1 MTQIIKMILGYRD
14 LSITDLADKLN
25 TSRPNVSQKLK
36 RDNFTEKEMQQIAD
50 ALDCDLRITFI
61 DRATGKEF

>member
-50 ALDCDLRITFI
+50 ALGCDLRITFI

>member
-36 RDNFTEKEMQQIAD
+36 RDNFTEKEMKQIAD
-50 ALDCDLRITFI
+50 ALGCDLKITFI